1 MIQMN
6 LLPWRKALNER
17 KRKENLAVI
26 SFAAGFAVCLV
37 ILIILGLNMAIAN
50 EKRVVQYLNNK
61 ISSLDKNLQEIRGL
75 ETKKTNLI
83 AKINVLQKLQIRRA
97 DTAKIFDELVAA
109 IPDNITLSDVQRTG
123 ERVAISGFADSNSD
137 VSQFMKNIERSTLL
151 DSARLLEIEQIL
163 INDAFINQFYMDFK
177 IGSI

>member
-17 KRKENLAVI
+17 KRKENLAII

-37 ILIILGLNMAIAN
+37 ILIILGLNMTIAN

-109 IPDNITLSDVQRTG
+109 IPDNIILSNVQRTG

-163 INDAFINQFYMDFK
+163 INDAFINQFYMDFE

>member
-37 ILIILGLNMAIAN
+37 ILIILGLNMSIAN

-123 ERVAISGFADSNSD
+123 ESVAISGFADSNSD

>member
-6 LLPWRKALNER
+6 LLPWRKTLNER
-17 KRKENLAVI
+17 KRKENLATI
-26 SFAAGFAVCLV
+26 SFAAGFAACLV
-37 ILIILGLNMAIAN
+37 ILTILGLSMSIAN
-50 EKRVVQYLNNK
+50 EKIVVQYLNNK
-61 ISSLDKNLQEIRGL
+61 ISSLDTNLQEIRGL

-97 DTAKIFDELVAA
+97 DTAKIFDELVAV
-109 IPDNITLSDVQRTG
+109 IPDNITLSNLQRTG
-123 ERVAISGFADSNSD
+123 DRVAISGFADSNSD